1 MKRIINNFIFILL
14 LFFNIEANANDL
26 STADRLDIIDIMNKY
41 GLAVDAKDYQLLGSL
56 FSDDVEARLI
66 FDPTFFPL

>member
-26 STADRLDIIDIMNKY
+26 STADRLDIIDIMNININLNITNDTDIINIFNSRVK
-41 GLAVDAKDYQLLGSL
+41 
-56 FSDDVEARLI
+56 FSDI
-66 FDPTFFPL
+66 YN